1 MKKLFFILFFL
12 TGCNYTGFSE
22 EWKEAYSEEC
32 ISEAQEYTSNNKA
45 EAYCNC
51 SLELIMEKYTSD
63 LAASADL
70 ILMSEDQVIENFQSC
85 L

>member
-1 MKKLFFILFFL
+1 MKKLFFIIFFL

-22 EWKEAYSEEC
+22 EWKEAYLEEC
-32 ISEAQEYTSNNKA
+32 MSEVS

-63 LAASADL
+63 LAATADL
-70 ILMSEDQVIENFQSC
+70 VLMNEDEVIETFQSC
-85 L
+85 N

>member
-51 SLELIMEKYTSD
+51 SLELIMEKLMLENSYYT
-63 LAASADL
+63 
-70 ILMSEDQVIENFQSC
+70 NFFDFH
-85 L
+85 